1 MSGRRGRRRRHQRAR
16 AFSLIEVIVV
26 IAIIAILIGL
36 LFPTLAGTRASSKA
50 IACQSNMRQIGVAMA
65 AYAAENKG
73 WLFPPDDGNFTS
85 LAPVNHRWPQIV
97 MHSKPPADTTST
109 DPRDWT
115 PKIVL
120 CPADDENP
128 NEAHSYVVNG
138 HLVEKKVRYFSKNF
152 GGPVNSSDVVV
163 MGEKIT
169 TENDYYV
176 ETSANGTSD
185 YATVVE
191 HHRHGIRLKSNVLH
205 LDLHVD
211 NIEPKQI
218 EHCVDPWDVLPKVE
232 PVISE

>member
-1 MSGRRGRRRRHQRAR
+1 MGKRRRG
-16 AFSLIEVIVV
+16 FSLIEVIVV
-26 IAIIAILIGL
+26 IGIIAVLLGL
-36 LFPTLAGTRASSKA
+36 LFPTLSGARAASKS

-65 AYAAENKG
+65 AYANENAG
-73 WLFPPDDGNFTS
+73 WLFPPDDGNFTT
-85 LAPVNHRWPQIV
+85 LAPVQHRWPGII
-97 MHSKPPADTTST
+97 MHTKPPPDPTST

-115 PKIVL
+115 PKIAL
-120 CPADDENP
+120 CPADDEEP

-152 GGPVNSSDVVV
+152 GGPVTSSDVVV

-176 ETSANGTSD
+176 ETSTTKNESD

-191 HHRHGIRLKSNVLH
+191 RHRHGIRLKSNVLH

-218 EHCVDPWDVLPKVE
+218 PGCLDPWDVLPKVE

>member
-1 MSGRRGRRRRHQRAR
+1 MQHHRRYRC
-16 AFSLIEVIVV
+16 AFTLIELLVV
-26 IAIIAILIGL
+26 IGIIAILLGL
-36 LFPTLAGTRASSKA
+36 LFPTLQGTRASSKS

-65 AYAAENKG
+65 AYAAENRG
-73 WLFPPDDGNFTS
+73 WLFPPDDGNFTN

-97 MHSKPPADTTST
+97 LKTPPPADPNST

-115 PKIVL
+115 PKVTL
-120 CPADDENP
+120 CPADDEDP
-128 NEAHSYVVNG
+128 NEYHSYVVNG

-152 GGPVNSSDVVV
+152 GGPVNNSDVVV

-176 ETSANGTSD
+176 ETSSSGISD
-185 YATVVE
+185 YKTVVE
-191 HHRHGIRLKSNVLH
+191 PHRHGIRLKSNFLH

-211 NIEPKQI
+211 NTEPKKI
-218 EHCVDPWDVLPKVE
+218 ENCADAWDVLPKVE

>member
-1 MSGRRGRRRRHQRAR
+1 MRGGRGRDLLRYAG
-16 AFSLIEVIVV
+16 FSLIEVIVV

-36 LFPTLAGTRASSKA
+36 LLPTLQGARAASKS

-65 AYAAENKG
+65 AYAAENAG
-73 WLFPPDDGNFTS
+73 WLFPPDDGNFTT
-85 LAPVNHRWPQIV
+85 LAPVYHRWPQIV
-97 MHSKPPADTTST
+97 MHTKPPPDPTST

-120 CPADDENP
+120 CPADDADP

-152 GGPVNSSDVVV
+152 GGPVTNSDVVV

-176 ETSANGTSD
+176 ETSAAGTSD
-185 YATVVE
+185 YKGVVE
-191 HHRHGIRLKSNVLH
+191 PHRHGIRLKSNFLH

-211 NIEPKQI
+211 NREPQQI
-218 EHCVDPWDVLPKVE
+218 AECKDPWDVLPTVA

>member
-1 MSGRRGRRRRHQRAR
+1 MGTRRRVG
-16 AFSLIEVIVV
+16 FSLIEVIVV
-26 IAIIAILIGL
+26 IAIIVILLGL
-36 LFPTLAGTRASSKA
+36 LLPTLSGARAASKA

-65 AYAAENKG
+65 AYANENAG
-73 WLFPPDDGNFTS
+73 WLFPPDDGNFTT
-85 LAPVNHRWPQIV
+85 LAPVQHRWPGII
-97 MHSKPPADTTST
+97 MHHKPPLDPTST

-115 PKIVL
+115 PKIAL
-120 CPADDENP
+120 CPADDEEP

-138 HLVEKKVRYFSKNF
+138 HLVEKKIRYFSKNF
-152 GGPVNSSDVVV
+152 GGPVNTSDVVV

-176 ETSANGTSD
+176 ETNAQGDTD

-191 HHRHGIRLKSNVLH
+191 RHRHGIRLKSNILH

-218 EHCVDPWDVLPKVE
+218 PGCMDPWDVLPKVE
-232 PVISE
+232 PVISD

>member
-1 MSGRRGRRRRHQRAR
+1 MRGRGQRHRHR
-16 AFSLIEVIVV
+16 GFSLIELIVV
-26 IAIIAILIGL
+26 IGIIAVLLGL

-50 IACQSNMRQIGVAMA
+50 IVCQSNMRQIGVAMA
-65 AYAAENKG
+65 AYANENKG
-73 WLFPPDDGNFTS
+73 WLFPPDDGNFTN

-97 MHSKPPADTTST
+97 MHTPPPADTSST

-138 HLVEKKVRYFSKNF
+138 HLVEKKVRYFSSNF
-152 GGPVNSSDVVV
+152 GGPVNNTDVVV

-176 ETSANGTSD
+176 ETSSSGTSD
-185 YATVVE
+185 YDTVVE

-211 NIEPKQI
+211 NFEPKKI
-218 EHCVDPWDVLPKVE
+218 ENCVDPWDVLPKVE
-232 PVISE
+232 PVISD

>member
-1 MSGRRGRRRRHQRAR
+1 MRAARARRG

-26 IAIIAILIGL
+26 LAIIVILIGL
-36 LFPTLAGTRASSKA
+36 LLPTLSGARAASKS
-50 IACQSNMRQIGVAMA
+50 IACQSNMRQIGQAMMI
-65 AYAAENKG
+65 YANENAG

-97 MHSKPPADTTST
+97 LHAKPPLDPNSQ

-115 PKIVL
+115 PKVCL
-120 CPADDENP
+120 CPADDPDP

-152 GGPVNSSDVVV
+152 GGNLTSSDVVV

-176 ETSANGTSD
+176 ETSPAKNTSD
-185 YATVVE
+185 YETVVE
-191 HHRHGIRLKSNVLH
+191 RHRHGIRLRANVLH

-211 NIEPKQI
+211 NIEPKQLPG
-218 EHCVDPWDVLPKVE
+218 CLDPWDLLPTVE